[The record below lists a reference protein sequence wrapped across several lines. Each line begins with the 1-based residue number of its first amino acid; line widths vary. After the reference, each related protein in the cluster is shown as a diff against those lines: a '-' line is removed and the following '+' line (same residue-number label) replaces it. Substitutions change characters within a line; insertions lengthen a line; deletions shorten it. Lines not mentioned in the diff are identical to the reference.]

1 MATSPFEIIAG
12 PASVYVAP
20 TGSAFPN
27 PDDDPTTDSGAG
39 GQHVDWTFL
48 GETEGGVKVTHNQ
61 KVDLLYTDQ
70 NTGPR
75 KAIRSEEG
83 LGIEFGLA
91 ELALETYAIAL
102 NAAAVTAGSA
112 TSGTTRRI
120 PLYQHVD
127 VAEFQFLVK
136 GPSPYMDAFMQY
148 EVPVAIQ
155 MGEPTL
161 AFVKND
167 KSVYA
172 TKWVALVDPDAVAVE
187 DRFGHLVAQDS

>member
-12 PASVYVAP
+12 PASVYVVLA
-20 TGSAFPN
+20 TSFSSFPDV
-27 PDDDPTTDSGAG
+27 DDDPTDSGF
-39 GQHVDWTFL
+39 TFL

-83 LGIEFGLA
+83 LAVEFGLA
-91 ELALETYAIAL
+91 ELSLETYAIAL
-102 NAAAVTAGSA
+102 NGA
-112 TSGTTRRI
+112 TVDTSGTVDSGTTRTI

-127 VAEFQFLVK
+127 VTEFAFLVK

-172 TKWVALVDPDAVAVE
+172 TKWMALVDPDASDVE
-187 DRFGHLVAQDS
+187 DRFGHLVAQDA